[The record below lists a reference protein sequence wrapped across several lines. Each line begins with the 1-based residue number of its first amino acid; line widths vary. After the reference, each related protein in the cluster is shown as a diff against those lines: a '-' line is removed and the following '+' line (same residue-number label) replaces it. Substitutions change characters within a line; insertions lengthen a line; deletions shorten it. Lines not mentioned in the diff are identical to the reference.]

1 VHVSE
6 QLLAF
11 FFFFFFFFLKLILVC
26 IMTEARA
33 SIYLQS
39 ILGSGPGQ
47 GPGQGSP
54 AASSKHILSSND
66 AITSGS
72 NGGASSSGGLEE
84 FNEKAGADA
93 MMALLL
99 THSPSRKSTY
109 IQTSSSSPNLSSNVA
124 AASSSRKSMLSAK
137 RSTKIIPVTNESD
150 GTGIGTDSSNDTSSP
165 SSSKT
170 SNRQSLISATSNTA
184 NINGNSSINGSP
196 SSAPSTS
203 GKLPSSPAA
212 VVDPRAS
219 IYMQTILGAGSSTM
233 AAVSSMNSAVANGK
247 EGGTSESV
255 EDVQEKAG
263 ADAMTAILL
272 NHSPVRRITFMQGN
286 SSASSSRKTILSAK
300 RSGKVVPVA
309 DDSSAPVIGNV
320 QDATGGTDIISSS
333 AKSIVYNE
341 AYVGGSTNESTAFA
355 TLPSSSTP
363 RKLSAANDALNIPS
377 ISTKGLSS
385 NDNVVAGD
393 TVSKPDSTTSTSSG
407 KNVEFIS
414 PLLSSKLPTDTART
428 LTDRSSSSDTVSIP
442 TQSSPPSNIVVT
454 RTART
459 TIAMVTSTPERMQ
472 QNLILTAASSKVT
485 FKQGMRDEA
494 ASTKTEVDTLSVVVS
509 DTTNSLQEEKS
520 FEDDASALSDDE
532 LNEVTSAALMPAAK
546 EVEPSA
552 LDTTTTIVEAPI
564 SILGEASGGVTETP
578 VDIVNTL
585 ETVKTLNLEDSS
597 RDCPVLTV
605 SSPASQKESK
615 KQSTSSRLSLISGKM
630 STKSSKSN
638 EITNGAAL
646 IFADADIAAAFF
658 DRDDVAFTWICTK
671 CERKVRQTGVGRLTE
686 RCHLV
691 RYANI
696 AF

>member
-1 VHVSE
+1 
-6 QLLAF
+6 
-11 FFFFFFFFLKLILVC
+11 
-26 IMTEARA
+26 MTEARA

-309 DDSSAPVIGNV
+309 DESSAPV
-320 QDATGGTDIISSS
+320 QDATGRTDIISSS
-333 AKSIVYNE
+333 SKSIVNNE
-341 AYVGGSTNESTAFA
+341 ASVGGSTSESTAVA
-355 TLPSSSTP
+355 TMPSSSTP

-442 TQSSPPSNIVVT
+442 ALSSPPSNIVVT

-671 CERKVRQTGVGRLTE
+671 CERKVRQTGVGRLIE

-691 RYANI
+691 RYAYI
-696 AF
+696 AFLIQDISRW

>member
-1 VHVSE
+1 
-6 QLLAF
+6 
-11 FFFFFFFFLKLILVC
+11 
-26 IMTEARA
+26 MTEARA

-54 AASSKHILSSND
+54 AASSKHILSSKD
-66 AITSGS
+66 AINGGS
-72 NGGASSSGGLEE
+72 NGGAGSSGSFEE
-84 FNEKAGADA
+84 VNEKAGADA

-219 IYMQTILGAGSSTM
+219 IYMQTILGAGASPM
-233 AAVSSMNSAVANGK
+233 AAVSSLNSAVANGN
-247 EGGTSESV
+247 ESSTSESA

-272 NHSPVRRITFMQGN
+272 NHSPIRRITFMQGN

-309 DDSSAPVIGNV
+309 DESSAPV
-320 QDATGGTDIISSS
+320 QDATGRTDIISSS
-333 AKSIVYNE
+333 SKSIVNNE
-341 AYVGGSTNESTAFA
+341 ASVGGSTSESTAVA
-355 TLPSSSTP
+355 TMPSSSTP
-363 RKLSAANDALNIPS
+363 RKLSAADAALDIPS

-385 NDNVVAGD
+385 NDNTGD
-393 TVSKPDSTTSTSSG
+393 TVSKFDSTSSSSSG

-442 TQSSPPSNIVVT
+442 ALSSPPSNIVVT

-509 DTTNSLQEEKS
+509 DTTNSSQEEKS

-532 LNEVTSAALMPAAK
+532 LKEVTSAALMPAAK
-546 EVEPSA
+546 EVEPNA
-552 LDTTTTIVEAPI
+552 LDTTTTIVEAPV
-564 SILGEASGGVTETP
+564 SILSEASGGVTETP

-585 ETVKTLNLEDSS
+585 EAVKTLNLEDSS
-597 RDCPVLTV
+597 SECPVLTV

-671 CERKVRQTGVGRLTE
+671 CERKVRQTGVGRLIE

-691 RYANI
+691 RYAYI
-696 AF
+696 AFLIQDISRW